1 VKTLGL
7 AFTLAASLASA
18 QETGGIGGVVTDATG
33 AVLPDCVVAVESEN
47 GVVSRKQ
54 RTGVRGGY
62 GFSGLQA
69 GSYSV
74 RFDLAGF
81 DSARREGVRVEAGTH
96 VELRVTLQVQGLAV
110 FTGVGSTDRKRTG
123 LAEIAETSLLQGV
136 PTGRSLWSVLE
147 LTPGLV
153 TDRIDVGGSASGQQ
167 STFSASGT
175 SATQNQYYLNG
186 VNVTDPTALGASASY
201 YSYDAFEEVRVSTAA
216 HDAETQ
222 PPGVVLNIVL
232 KGGGNQLE
240 GGASF
245 YFENDVLQSDNLDD
259 RLRAQGVP
267 PSNPLESFYDLSAE
281 LGGPIARDHA
291 FFYASYARQRIAPFA
306 IGFFLPGGEPGV
318 DRTDLSTVVARTS
331 LSLES
336 RGSLGFLFFQNRK
349 LRPYRDAGRF
359 RPTPATALH
368 QDSTTGVVQGLY
380 SRLLGDKALLDAR
393 FSLVDLDF
401 PLGEDPELPD
411 DAYSRIELAS
421 GVRSGGPG
429 SDELFSRNRRQ
440 ANAALFLFAD
450 DWLSGSHDV
459 KLGWE
464 GGWNRASTGY
474 DLTGAILYRDFFGAP
489 IQVEVY
495 SEPLTTVNDASS
507 QGFFVKDSYVRGRL
521 VLNLGARFDRWTAG
535 YPDQS
540 RSAGPWEDLFRARGL
555 PESTAGDGG
564 LLSFSSIAP
573 RLGFTYS
580 LTSDGRTILRGS
592 GSRFYHQIG
601 TDLISSQNPNG
612 RAAAL
617 FRFGDENR
625 NRVLDPG
632 EIDLETPL
640 AVSLPALN
648 EIDPEIAQP
657 RTDELSLGLDREM
670 GSGLTLSVT
679 LLYRKDR
686 KLIDDVNVGV
696 PAIAFEEG
704 EALDPG
710 RDLAMG
716 TADDAVVPVFNQS
729 RETLGQDR
737 FQLTNPEGLESRYR
751 GIVFEADKRAQ
762 RWQVKASLSLSESE
776 GYLPGPGLESQVGAP
791 SATPLFNDPNTL
803 TNALGRTFWDRPR
816 ILRLSGFYEWKWG
829 MRFASAYRYQTGQ
842 PMYRSILVS
851 ATLEGVPLA
860 QGPVEILAEPQGA
873 AIQPSVHLLDVRA
886 EKEFSLGNAGRLALV
901 FDLFNSFNA
910 NTATEVSSRRGAFG
924 AILEVLPPRVARIG
938 VRYRF
943 GSK

>member
-1 VKTLGL
+1 VKILGL
-7 AFTLAASLASA
+7 AFAMAASFASA
-18 QETGGIGGVVTDATG
+18 QETGSIGGIVTDATG
-33 AVLPDCVVAVESEN
+33 AVLPDCLVDVESES
-47 GVVSRKQ
+47 GVVSRSQ
-54 RTGVRGGY
+54 RTGSRGGY
-62 GFSGLQA
+62 ALSGLPV

-81 DSARREGVRVEAGTH
+81 DSAERKGVRVEAGTH

-123 LAEIAETSLLQGV
+123 LAEIAEGSLLQRV

-153 TDRIDVGGSASGQQ
+153 SDRIDVGGSESGQQ
-167 STFSASGT
+167 SMFSAAGT

-201 YSYDAFEEVRVSTAA
+201 YSYDAFEEVQVSTAA
-216 HDAETQ
+216 HDAEVLS
-222 PPGVVLNIVL
+222 PGVILNIVL

-240 GGASF
+240 GGAAF

-267 PSNPLESFYDLSAE
+267 PSNRLDGYHDLSAE
-281 LGGPIARDHA
+281 LGGPFVRDRA
-291 FFYASYARQRIAPFA
+291 FFYASYSRQTSEPFA

-318 DRTDLSTVVARTS
+318 DRTDLSTVVARTT

-336 RGSLGFLFFQNRK
+336 RGSMGLLFFQNQK

-359 RPTPATALH
+359 RPTPGTALH
-368 QDSTTGVVQGLY
+368 QDATTRVFQGLY
-380 SRLLGDKALLDAR
+380 SKPLGERALLDAR
-393 FSLVDLDF
+393 FSSVDLDF
-401 PLGEDPELPD
+401 PLGEAPELPAD
-411 DAYSRIELAS
+411 SYSRIELAN

-429 SDELFSRNRRQ
+429 SDEIFLRNRKQ
-440 ANAALFLFAD
+440 ANAALFLFTD
-450 DWLSGSHDV
+450 DWLSGTHDL

-464 GGWNRASTGY
+464 GAWNRGRTGY
-474 DLTGAILYRDFFGAP
+474 DLTGAVLYRDFFGTP
-489 IQVEVY
+489 IQVELY
-495 SEPLTTVNDASS
+495 SEPLTTVNDVGN

-535 YPDQS
+535 YPDQFRS
-540 RSAGPWEDLFRARGL
+540 RGPWEDFFRARGL
-555 PESTAGDGG
+555 PESTAGDSG

-580 LTSDGRTILRGS
+580 LTSDGKTLLRGS
-592 GSRFYHQIG
+592 YGRFYHQIG
-601 TDLISSQNPNG
+601 TDLVSSQNPNG
-612 RAAAL
+612 HAGAL
-617 FRFGDENR
+617 FRFDDENR
-625 NRVLDPG
+625 NRILDPG
-632 EIDLETPL
+632 EIDFEAPL
-640 AVSLPALN
+640 SVSFPAAN
-648 EIDPEIAQP
+648 EIDPDIVQP
-657 RTDELSLGLDREM
+657 RTDELTVGLDREM
-670 GSGLTLSVT
+670 GAGLALSVT

-696 PAIAFEEG
+696 PETAFQET

-710 RDLAMG
+710 RDLAVG
-716 TADDAVVPVFNQS
+716 TADDAVLPVFNQS
-729 RETLGQDR
+729 RETLGQER
-737 FQLTNPEGLESRYR
+737 FLLTNPEGLESRYR
-751 GIVFEADKRAQ
+751 GVVVEADKRAQ

-776 GYLPGPGLESQVGAP
+776 GYLPGPGLESRAGDSA
-791 SATPLFNDPNTL
+791 ATPLFNDPNSL

-851 ATLEGVPLA
+851 TTLEGVRLV

-873 AIQPSVHLLDVRA
+873 AIQPAVHLLDVRA
-886 EKEFSLGNAGRLALV
+886 EKGFSLGNAGRLDLV
-901 FDLFNSFNA
+901 LDLFNSFNA
-910 NTATEVSSRRGAFG
+910 NTATEIASRRGAFG

-943 GSK
+943 GSN

>member
-1 VKTLGL
+1 MKTLGL
-7 AFTLAASLASA
+7 AFALAASLASA

-33 AVLPDCVVAVESEN
+33 AVLPDCVVEVESEN

-54 RTGVRGGY
+54 RTGGRGGY
-62 GFSGLQA
+62 AFFGLPV

-74 RFDLAGF
+74 RFELAGF
-81 DSARREGVRVEAGTH
+81 DSAQRAGVRVEAGTH

-123 LAEIAETSLLQGV
+123 LAAIAEQSLLQGV

-167 STFSASGT
+167 STFSAAGT

-186 VNVTDPTALGASASY
+186 VNVTDPTALGASATY
-201 YSYDAFEEVRVSTAA
+201 YAYDAFQEVQVSTAG
-216 HDAETQ
+216 HDAEIQ
-222 PPGVVLNIVL
+222 PPGVILNIVL
-232 KGGGNQLE
+232 KAGGNLLE

-245 YFENDVLQSDNLDD
+245 YVENDTLQSDNLDD

-267 PSNPLESFYDLSAE
+267 SSNRLDSYYDLSAE
-281 LGGPIARDHA
+281 LGGPIVRNRA
-291 FFYASYARQRIAPFA
+291 FFYASYARQRIAPFV

-349 LRPYRDAGRF
+349 LRPYRDASRF

-368 QDSTTGVVQGLY
+368 QDSTTRVFQGLY

-401 PLGEDPELPD
+401 PLGEDPELSD
-411 DAYSRIELAS
+411 DAYSRIELSS

-450 DWLSGSHDV
+450 EWLSGSHDV

-464 GGWNRASTGY
+464 GAWNRARTGY
-474 DLTGAILYRDFFGAP
+474 DLTGAILYRDFFAAP

-495 SEPLTTVNDASS
+495 SEPLTTVNDAGS
-507 QGFFVKDSYVRGRL
+507 QGFFIKDSYVRGRL
-521 VLNLGARFDRWTAG
+521 VLNLGARFDRLSVG

-540 RSAGPWEDLFRARGL
+540 RSAGPWEDFFRARGV

-573 RLGFTYS
+573 RLGFTYG
-580 LTSDGRTILRGS
+580 LTSDGRTLLRGS
-592 GSRFYHQIG
+592 YSRFYHQIG
-601 TDLISSQNPNG
+601 TDLVSSQNPNG

-617 FRFGDENR
+617 FRFGDENG

-648 EIDPEIAQP
+648 EIDPEIVQP
-657 RTDELSLGLDREM
+657 RTDELSLGLDRAM
-670 GSGLTLSVT
+670 GSGLALSVT

-686 KLIDDVNVGV
+686 ELIDDVNVGV
-696 PAIAFEEG
+696 PASAFQEA

-716 TADDAVVPVFNQS
+716 TADDAVLPVFNQA
-729 RETLGQDR
+729 RDTLGQDQ
-737 FQLTNPEGLESRYR
+737 FELTNPEGLESRYR
-751 GIVFEADKRAQ
+751 GIVIEADKRAR
-762 RWQVKASLSLSESE
+762 RWQVKAALSLSESE

-791 SATPLFNDPNTL
+791 SATPLYNDPNSL

-829 MRFASAYRYQTGQ
+829 MRFASTYRYQMGQ

-886 EKEFSLGNAGRLALV
+886 EKGFSLGNAGRLDLV
-901 FDLFNSFNA
+901 FDLFNSLNA
-910 NTATEVSSRRGAFG
+910 NTATEIASRRGAFG

-943 GSK
+943 GSN